1 VLFRIS
7 LVFVMFVYVA
17 STWELTKP
25 FTYLFTYLVCVRV
38 EGPNTM
44 CRCNIERLQD
54 GRRKVTYVPVE
65 VGTFTI
71 TITWNGR
78 EIPGIN

>member
-1 VLFRIS
+1 
-7 LVFVMFVYVA
+7 MCDCCA
-17 STWELTKP
+17 K
-25 FTYLFTYLVCVRV
+25 
-38 EGPNTM
+38 GPNTVS
-44 CRCNIERLQD
+44 RCNVERLQD

-78 EIPGIN
+78 EIPGNSFHRSVPIPFYGVEASPWLSGPLRSTY